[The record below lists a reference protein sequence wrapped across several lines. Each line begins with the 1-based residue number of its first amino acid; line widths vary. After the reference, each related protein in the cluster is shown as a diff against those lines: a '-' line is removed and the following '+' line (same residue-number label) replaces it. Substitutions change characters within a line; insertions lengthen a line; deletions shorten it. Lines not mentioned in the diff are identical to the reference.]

1 MIYVHRL
8 KDLNPKNADIESIQL
23 IREIKR
29 NSHIPLTPEK
39 LRSHLNNLFISEAD
53 KSSIKN
59 AIDYIEP
66 AVNELKGLAAKNDPL
81 YESINLKR
89 AISMLE
95 SLSSPIIN
103 NIAYSEEICFVKEQ
117 IIIEASNLIN
127 SIPKLRTP
135 DEKAGFNKRLTG
147 IFEKLLRN
155 NEFYFNSVHIVGE
168 GEIETITSLDESI
181 KNRFIFHTLIEEEL
195 KKLKF
200 DFIRQRIPLAE
211 LQKADEIA
219 RKIAAI
225 KTGVE
230 AAYRHNMNI
239 VNIAVILYSYVKMI
253 SGK

>member
-8 KDLNPKNADIESIQL
+8 KDLNPKNAEIESIQV
-23 IREIKR
+23 IREVKR
-29 NSHIPLTPEK
+29 NSHIPLTSEN
-39 LRSHLNNLFISEAD
+39 LRNHLNDLFISEAD

-66 AVNELKGLAAKNDPL
+66 AVNELKGLAAKNNPL
-81 YESINLKR
+81 YEAINLKR

-95 SLSSPIIN
+95 SLPSPIIN
-103 NIAYSEEICFVKEQ
+103 NLAYLEEICSAKEQ

-135 DEKAGFNKRLTG
+135 DEKAGFNKRLKE

-155 NEFYFNSVHIVGE
+155 NEFYFNSANIAAE
-168 GEIETITSLDESI
+168 REIETITSLDESI
-181 KNRFIFHTLIEEEL
+181 KNGFIFHILIDEEL
-195 KKLKF
+195 KKVKF

-219 RKIAAI
+219 RKIAVI

-230 AAYRHNMNI
+230 AAYRRNMNI

-253 SGK
+253 SRK